1 MNISRQQYMNIL
13 GRYVGPQRV
22 RVLTLAALLLATT
35 GLQLLQ
41 PQIVRY
47 FIDTA
52 LQGGAVRVL
61 LLTAGLFI
69 GVALL
74 GQVMSV
80 GATYVGEWV
89 GWSATNALRADL
101 AEHCLNLDMSFHN
114 EHTPGELIERIDGDV
129 NTLSN
134 FFSRFVVLVLGSMLL
149 LLGVLV
155 LLFREDWRVGAT
167 LTAFTVIVMVVLR
180 KLRDVA
186 VPHMAAEREAN
197 AVLYGFLEE
206 RLAGMADLRASGAG
220 GYVMRR
226 YHHHMRNLFLKGR
239 TAEMMS
245 TVVWVATTGMFVV
258 GYAIAFGLGILL
270 YRSGTMTIGTVY
282 LIWDYTNQL
291 RRPIEEISNQL
302 QDLQKATAS
311 IGRVLQLYETQGN
324 LTDGLGAPLP
334 AGPPSVEFRNVSFGY
349 NQEELVLHDVS
360 FHLAPGEVLGL
371 LGRTGSGK
379 STIARLLFRLYDPA
393 DGQVML
399 GGVDVRQARLEDL
412 HGSVGMVTQQVQLFQ
427 GTVRDNLT
435 LYNPHIP
442 DEQIALVLDD
452 VGLGR
457 WLRSLPEGLDTQLS
471 SGGSGLSAG
480 DGQLLAFA
488 RVFLRNPG
496 VVALDEASSR
506 LDPATER
513 LIEHAVDKLLDDRT
527 GIIIAHR
534 LATVERADYVLVLQD
549 GKVLEHGRRE
559 VLAADASSRYSQ
571 LLRTGLREV
580 LA

>member
-1 MNISRQQYMNIL
+1 MNISRRQYMNIL
-13 GRYVGPQRV
+13 ARYVGPERRRV
-22 RVLTLAALLLATT
+22 IILTVLLLTAT

-52 LQGGAVRVL
+52 VQGGAVRIL
-61 LLTAGLFI
+61 LLAAGLFI
-69 GVALL
+69 VVALV
-74 GQVMSV
+74 GQVMGV
-80 GATYVGEWV
+80 AATYVGEWV
-89 GWSATNALRADL
+89 GWRATNALRADL

-134 FFSRFVVLVLGSMLL
+134 FFSRFVILVLGSALL

-155 LLFREDWRVGAT
+155 LLFWEDWRVGST
-167 LTAFTVIVMVVLR
+167 LTLFTLFVLVVLR
-180 KLRDVA
+180 RIQNVA
-186 VPHMAAEREAN
+186 VPYMAAEREAS
-197 AVLYGFLEE
+197 AALFGFLEE

-226 YHHHMRNLFLKGR
+226 YHYYMHNLFRKGR
-239 TAEMMS
+239 TAEMMG
-245 TVVWVATTGMFVV
+245 TTVWVATTGLFVV
-258 GYAIAFGLGILL
+258 GYAIAFSLGILL
-270 YRSGTMTIGTVY
+270 YRSGAMTIGTVY

-291 RRPIEEISNQL
+291 RRPIEEISRQL

-311 IGRVLQLYETQGN
+311 IGRVLQLYETRSN
-324 LTDGLGAPLP
+324 LQDGPGAPLP
-334 AGPPSVEFRNVSFGY
+334 DEAPSVEFCDVSFGY
-349 NQEELVLHDVS
+349 NQEELVLHGVS
-360 FHLAPGEVLGL
+360 FRLEPGEVLGL

-393 DGQVML
+393 EGEVLL
-399 GGVDVRQARLEDL
+399 GGVDLRQARLEDL
-412 HGSVGMVTQQVQLFQ
+412 HRRVGMVTQQVQLFQ

-435 LYNPHIP
+435 LYDP
-442 DEQIALVLDD
+442 DISEQRIADVLEE

-457 WLRSLPEGLDTQLS
+457 WLRSLPDGLDTRLS

-480 DGQLLAFA
+480 EGQLLAFA

-496 VVALDEASSR
+496 VVVLDEASSR

-513 LIEHAVDKLLDDRT
+513 LIERAVDKLLARRT

-534 LATVERADYVLVLQD
+534 LATVERADYILVLE
-549 GKVLEHGRRE
+549 GGHVLEHGRRK
-559 VLAADASSRYSQ
+559 VLAADPESRYSQ
-571 LLRTGLREV
+571 LLQTGLQEV